1 MVTASSEEEHL
12 ETSGRNCIA
21 SHKTVKRRVLKLIG
35 ALQSGK
41 AAVVVYRPSEGVT
54 DRVPIVLLSCAD
66 EYVRY

>member
-54 DRVPIVLLSCAD
+54 DSPDCVVELC
-66 EYVRY
+66 